1 MAEPRADAHGANRPD
16 GDGSSKEEERR
27 LIEEAK
33 KDPAR
38 FAALYDGHFHRIYA
52 YVSRRVGSRAEA
64 EDITAETFHQALEN
78 LPKFEWRGVPFAA
91 WLYRIASNAISDHYR
106 REARHKELPPADPP
120 QQDAIE
126 DADADRRAQVFRSV
140 AVLPADQRRVIQ
152 LRFAEEKSIREVAEA
167 LGRSEGAV
175 KQLQFRALQTLRE
188 RMKESHV

>member
-1 MAEPRADAHGANRPD
+1 MAEPRADALGTNRRD
-16 GDGSSKEEERR
+16 GESERR

-33 KDPAR
+33 RDPSR

-64 EDITAETFHQALEN
+64 EDITSETFHQALEN
-78 LPKFEWRGVPFAA
+78 LAKFEWRGVPFAA
-91 WLYRIASNAISDHYR
+91 WLFRIASNAISDHYR
-106 REARHKELPPADPP
+106 REAKQKDLPAVDPP
-120 QQDAIE
+120 PEPAAVD
-126 DADADRRAQVFRSV
+126 DADRRAQVFRNV

-152 LRFAEEKSIREVAEA
+152 LRFAEEKSIREVAET

-188 RMKESHV
+188 RMRDAHV

>member
-1 MAEPRADAHGANRPD
+1 MAEPRADAPGANRAD
-16 GDGSSKEEERR
+16 GEAERR

-33 KDPAR
+33 RDPSR

-91 WLYRIASNAISDHYR
+91 WLFRIASNAISDHYR
-106 REARHKELPPADPP
+106 REAKQKELPPADPP
-120 QQDAIE
+120 PDDGIE
-126 DADADRRAQVFRSV
+126 DADADRRAQVFRNV

-188 RMKESHV
+188 RMRDANV

>member
-1 MAEPRADAHGANRPD
+1 MAEPRADAHGTGGPGRD
-16 GDGSSKEEERR
+16 DERR

-33 KDPAR
+33 RDPSR

-78 LPKFEWRGVPFAA
+78 LPRFEWRGVPVAA
-91 WLYRIASNAISDHYR
+91 WLFRIASNAISDHYR
-106 REARHKELPPADPP
+106 REAKQKELPPADPP
-120 QQDAIE
+120 APDAME
-126 DADADRRAQVFRSV
+126 DADRRAQVFRSV

-188 RMKESHV
+188 RMRESHV